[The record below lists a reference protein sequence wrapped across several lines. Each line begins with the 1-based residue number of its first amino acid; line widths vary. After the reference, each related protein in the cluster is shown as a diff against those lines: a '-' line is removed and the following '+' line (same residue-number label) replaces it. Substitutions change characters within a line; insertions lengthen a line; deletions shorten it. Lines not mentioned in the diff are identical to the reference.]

1 MMRVAET
8 VSDDRTELTLLRRQ
22 DPAAFTRLVERCQ
35 GLVMGLCQSLGM
47 HGTDR
52 DDAAAEAFAAVY
64 SALPG
69 FDGRSAPTTWV
80 YCIAWRT
87 IARFRKKRSA
97 TAAVESAADRPDHN
111 PGPRATAEAAETRQR
126 VWSAVANLEPRQAAA
141 VEMFYRR
148 DLSVEEIAAILQ
160 CPTGTVKTLLFRA
173 REQLRRTLAS
183 ENATT

>member
-1 MMRVAET
+1 MAED
-8 VSDDRTELTLLRRQ
+8 VSEDRNELSLLRTQ

-35 GLVMGLCQSLGM
+35 GLVLGLCQSLGM
-47 HGTDR
+47 HGADR

-69 FDGRSAPTTWV
+69 FDGRSSPSTWV

-87 IARFRKKRSA
+87 ISRSRKRRNKS
-97 TAAVESAADRPDHN
+97 AAVEAVVDRPDSRA
-111 PGPRATAEAAETRQR
+111 GPRETAEIAETRQR
-126 VWSAVANLEPRQAAA
+126 VWDAVNKLEPRQAAA

-148 DLSVEEIAAILQ
+148 DMSVDDISSILQ

-173 REQLRRTLAS
+173 REQLRKTLAS
-183 ENATT
+183 EGSVR